1 MTTTMALPTESVVV
15 DQQLATTNDPGNA
28 AHIVMVPPG
37 EDDQTP
43 QAYVLRATVEGF
55 PVTALCGYTWVPG
68 KDPRSLAVCSP
79 CKEMYEADPFA
90 NDPEARGEL
99 PDA

>member
-1 MTTTMALPTESVVV
+1 MSTITAEPIEAIEVEERTQTT
-15 DQQLATTNDPGNA
+15 DDPGDA

-37 EDDQTP
+37 EPDQTP

-55 PVTALCGYTWVPG
+55 PVTAVCGYVWVPG
-68 KDPRSLAVCSP
+68 KDPRKKPVCSP
-79 CKEMYEADPFA
+79 CKEFYETHGSDL
-90 NDPEARGEL
+90 DQRRDHL